1 MGLIFIYVPDITP
14 LLLCRIVAETSVLL
28 LLPER
33 PVEVEG
39 GADQG
44 QMRKRLWEIA

>member
-1 MGLIFIYVPDITP
+1 MIQQDCYLALIQ
-14 LLLCRIVAETSVLL
+14 LCRLVAETSALTVS
-28 LLPER
+28 ER